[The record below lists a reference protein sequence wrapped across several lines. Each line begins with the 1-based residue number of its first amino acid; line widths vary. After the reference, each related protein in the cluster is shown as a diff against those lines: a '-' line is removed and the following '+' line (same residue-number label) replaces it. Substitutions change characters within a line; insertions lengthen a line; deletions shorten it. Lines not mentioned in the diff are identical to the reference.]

1 MKKFDTYLKCL
12 DVLLTAD
19 RKKAEDDELYRMG
32 VIGQFNLTFELA
44 WKAMKEILEFHG
56 ILAEKIGS
64 PREIFKAA
72 YEVNFVNDETI
83 LLDML
88 RRRNISVH
96 LYDEEKAIELVNL
109 IFDNYISAL
118 VNLKNSLAEKI
129 PKTDDA

>member
-1 MKKFDTYLKCL
+1 MKKFDTYSKCL
-12 DVLLTAD
+12 DVLLKAD
-19 RKKAEDDELYRMG
+19 RKKAEGDALYRMG

-44 WKAMKEILEFHG
+44 CKAVKELLEFHG
-56 ILAEKIGS
+56 ILAEKIGL

-72 YEVNFVNDETI
+72 YEVNFVDDEAI
-83 LLDML
+83 LLEML

-118 VNLKNSLAEKI
+118 VNLKNSLSEKI
-129 PKTDDA
+129 PQTDDV

>member
-1 MKKFDTYLKCL
+1 MKKFDTYSKCL
-12 DVLLTAD
+12 NVLLTAD
-19 RKKAEDDELYRMG
+19 RKKAEGDELYRMG

-44 WKAMKEILEFHG
+44 CKAVKELLEFHG